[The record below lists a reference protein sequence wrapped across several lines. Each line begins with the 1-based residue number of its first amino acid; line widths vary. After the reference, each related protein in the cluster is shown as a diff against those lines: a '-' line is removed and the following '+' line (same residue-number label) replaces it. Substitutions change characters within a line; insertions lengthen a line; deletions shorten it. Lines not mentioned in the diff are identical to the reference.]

1 MGTMVLHKYKYLFKE
16 NILLCDVKEKGSV
29 FNFLQLKPLGYHKQR
44 TFLSYLSQCSLSLH
58 SLCVQSNRLHNLPA
72 FLSSLWCDNAVKAFY
87 FYFLNYILLIVL
99 LQLSWTLCYYSCP
112 ELSPFFSAPTG
123 NCDSLRQSCHH
134 GSCPWVMRIRSL
146 ATPFSYTG
154 FHIPMAIL

>member
-99 LQLSWTLCYYSCP
+99 LQLSWTFPLF
-112 ELSPFFSAPTG
+112 SPPQPATVTPSGSPVTMA
-123 NCDSLRQSCHH
+123 HVH
-134 GSCPWVMRIRSL
+134 GSRV
-146 ATPFSYTG
+146 
-154 FHIPMAIL
+154 